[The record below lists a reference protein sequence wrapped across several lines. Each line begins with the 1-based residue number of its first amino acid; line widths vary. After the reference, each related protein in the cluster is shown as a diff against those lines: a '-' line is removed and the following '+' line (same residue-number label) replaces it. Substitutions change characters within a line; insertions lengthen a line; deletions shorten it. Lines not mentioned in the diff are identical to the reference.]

1 MAIHN
6 PKSNNDFNF
15 MNSDTMPLDI
25 RVKPEYDNE
34 EIMPLDA
41 RIKYEHD
48 KTDFNSINKDIIP
61 LDTRE
66 GSEYDNLA
74 SSSLSFPCLTRESR
88 NEESDFMSNDIML
101 TGCSGQRPSM
111 TKGNNNLKMPE
122 GNNNSK
128 GIKGNNGTCVSI
140 PCHSRAQTRESSFSQ
155 SGRSMVEMLGVL
167 AVIGVLSIG
176 GIMGYSYG
184 MDKYRANE
192 TINDINLRAIDVIT
206 QISHGKE
213 PNLSAEWGIMGRA
226 GYPITLNTDYAP
238 SQYFIKVE
246 NVPLKVC
253 RLIMDAMPENINIWV
268 NENDNKCQKEL
279 NMMEFEY
286 TGFVKQGCTTSAECR
301 IDTPVCNPDTG
312 VCEPYPDD
320 KACGGCPPE
329 KPYCD
334 ESSGQCSSCK
344 YDSDCPD
351 NMLCLHK
358 NEVENACLTYDFVP
372 ILSASESPDGRE
384 WIGLKVQS
392 RYVQFDN
399 AVKICKKYDKTLAYP
414 NELTDSSGQKT
425 DLTLAIQQ
433 VDGLHHTWSNQETL
447 RKHFHLT
454 YLAQE
459 L

>member
-1 MAIHN
+1 MTTKNI
-6 PKSNNDFNF
+6 KNNDETAPLLSTADDYSFPLSP
-15 MNSDTMPLDI
+15 SDNDTSSPLSPLGKD
-25 RVKPEYDNE
+25 
-34 EIMPLDA
+34 IMPLD
-41 RIKYEHD
+41 
-48 KTDFNSINKDIIP
+48 S
-61 LDTRE
+61 RE

-88 NEESDFMSNDIML
+88 KHEYQIE
-101 TGCSGQRPSM
+101 
-111 TKGNNNLKMPE
+111 
-122 GNNNSK
+122 
-128 GIKGNNGTCVSI
+128 
-140 PCHSRAQTRESSFSQ
+140 

-176 GIMGYSYG
+176 GIAGYSYG

-192 TINDINLRAIDVIT
+192 TMNDINLRAIDVIT

-253 RLIMDAMPENINIWV
+253 RLIMDTMPENINIWV

-286 TGFVKQGCTTSAECR
+286 TGFVKQGCRTSAECR

-320 KACGGCPPE
+320 EACGGCPPE

-344 YDSDCPD
+344 YDSDCPE

-358 NEVENACLTYDFVP
+358 NEAENACLTYDFVP

-414 NELTDSSGQKT
+414 DELTDSSAQKT

-433 VDGLHHTWSNQETL
+433 VDGLHHTWSNQENPNDATQAFL
-447 RKHFHLT
+447 LNLSGSGTATARYYYSKKGAF
-454 YLAQE
+454 YAYCR
-459 L
+459 